1 MREHYRN
8 NEEYRTQSLK
18 DKKEKYYNKKYGMSF
33 EEYTKMKQ
41 QEQDDFIKN
50 NKEAFDKL
58 VKKEEQILDSE
69 TKQKHIIDKEKRAMW
84 ARRLYYRKKHG
95 MTEEEY
101 KDKIHKDKIEEEER
115 IKHKYAHK
123 LIPNQI
129 VVN

>member
-1 MREHYRN
+1 MKKWHEKNRDLYNYKARLKMREHYRN

-69 TKQKHIIDKEKRAMW
+69 TKQKI
-84 ARRLYYRKKHG
+84 
-95 MTEEEY
+95 
-101 KDKIHKDKIEEEER
+101 
-115 IKHKYAHK
+115 
-123 LIPNQI
+123 
-129 VVN
+129 